1 MERRIIDTDEPFND
15 GSHIIYVNG
24 EDKNSSTALGKL
36 MHDFFCTNPN
46 DMYYDALAEKARY
59 FKEDEKGVETM
70 CDVLEEMRIEVAK
83 ETAIQIKTESI
94 FRMMQI
100 GMSIEN
106 IAFVE
111 NLPVEQVE
119 SIVALQSM

>member
-1 MERRIIDTDEPFND
+1 MSD
-15 GSHIIYVNG
+15 
-24 EDKNSSTALGKL
+24 L
-36 MHDFFCTNPN
+36 
-46 DMYYDALAEKARY
+46 
-59 FKEDEKGVETM
+59 
-70 CDVLEEMRIEVAK
+70 LEEMRIEVAK

-100 GMSIEN
+100 GISIEN

>member
-1 MERRIIDTDEPFND
+1 MSD
-15 GSHIIYVNG
+15 
-24 EDKNSSTALGKL
+24 L
-36 MHDFFCTNPN
+36 
-46 DMYYDALAEKARY
+46 
-59 FKEDEKGVETM
+59 
-70 CDVLEEMRIEVAK
+70 LEEMRIEVAK
-83 ETAIQIKTESI
+83 VVQEETTRQLKTESI